1 MQVSVEAGEG
11 LERKLTVQ
19 IPAET
24 VEMEVSNR
32 LNSLKNTV
40 RIDGFRPG
48 KVPMRVIRQQYS
60 SRVLHDVAGELMQS
74 TFQQAMTQEN
84 LQPAGEPVISA
95 KEINLGQE
103 MEYTATFEI
112 YPVVELAPV
121 ADISIEKQTAIVE
134 ESDVD
139 TMIETLRKQRMN
151 WDVVDRVSEDGDRVT
166 VDFNGTVDGQV
177 FEGGNGNDMPVVLGS
192 NNMIPGFEGNLKGL
206 SVADKTTF
214 TVPFPDDYAAKDLA
228 GKNAEFNI
236 TVKKVEAPEL
246 PEVNEDFAKTF
257 GVEDGSVEALRK
269 EIRGNMERELDKTLR
284 ADTKNRV
291 MDALLISNPVD
302 VPLAIVQKEAETL
315 KQQSEADQPGA
326 GQSVDNYMGDAKR
339 RVRLGILLAEVAKI
353 AALQIDPSKVQERV
367 AEMARD
373 YEDPDEFTRYYAS
386 NPQLLR
392 GVETLVMEDMVVD
405 WIVEQVQ
412 VNEKATSFDT
422 LMNPVSS

>member
-11 LERKLTVQ
+11 LERKVTVQ

-24 VEMEVSNR
+24 VEMEVNNR

-40 RIDGFRPG
+40 RMDGFRPG

-60 SRVLHDVAGELMQS
+60 GRVLHDVASELMQS

-95 KEINLGQE
+95 KEINPGQE

-121 ADISIEKQTAIVE
+121 ADISIEKQTAVVE

-139 TMIETLRKQRMN
+139 TMIETLRKQR
-151 WDVVDRVSEDGDRVT
+151 VDWNIVERASEDGDRVT
-166 VDFNGTVDGQV
+166 IDFNGTVDGQA
-177 FEGGNGNDMPVVLGS
+177 FDGGSGSDMPVVIGS
-192 NNMIPGFEGNLKGL
+192 SSMIPGFEDNLKSL
-206 SVADKTTF
+206 SVADEATF

-246 PEVNEDFAKTF
+246 SEVDEDFARNF
-257 GVEDGSVEALRK
+257 GIEDGSVAGLRK
-269 EIRGNMERELDKTLR
+269 AIRANMERELGKVLR
-284 ADTKNRV
+284 VDIKNRV
-291 MDALLISNPVD
+291 MDALLVSNPVD
-302 VPLAIVQKEAETL
+302 VPLAIVQKEAEAL
-315 KQQSEADQPGA
+315 KQQSEADQPGS
-326 GQSVDNYMGDAKR
+326 GQPVESYKDSAKR
-339 RVRLGILLAEVAKI
+339 RVQLGILLAEVAKI
-353 AALQIDPSKVQERV
+353 SALQVDPSKVQERV
-367 AEMARD
+367 AEMAGD
-373 YEDPDEFTRYYAS
+373 YEDPEEFTRYYAG

-405 WIVEQVQ
+405 WIVEQAQ
-412 VNEKATSFDT
+412 VSEKTTSFET

>member
-24 VEMEVSNR
+24 VEVEVSNR

-40 RIDGFRPG
+40 RMDGFRQG

-60 SRVLHDVAGELMQS
+60 SRVLHDVASDLMQS

-121 ADISIEKQTAIVE
+121 ADINIEKQTAVVE

-151 WDVVDRVSEDGDRVT
+151 WNIVDRASEDGDRVT
-166 VDFNGTVDGQV
+166 VDFTGTVDGQV
-177 FEGGNGNDMPVVLGS
+177 FDGGSGSDMPVVLGS
-192 NNMIPGFEGNLKGL
+192 NSMIPGFEDNLKGL
-206 SVADKTTF
+206 SVTGESTF
-214 TVPFPDDYAAKDLA
+214 TVPFPADYAAKDLA
-228 GKNAEFNI
+228 GKDAEFNI

-246 PEVNEDFAKTF
+246 PEVNEGFAKTF

-269 EIRGNMERELDKTLR
+269 EIRANMERELNKALR

-291 MDALLISNPVD
+291 MDALLTSNLVD

-315 KQQSEADQPGA
+315 KQQSEADQPNSGR
-326 GQSVDNYMGDAKR
+326 SVEDYMDNAKR

-392 GVETLVMEDMVVD
+392 GIETLVMEDMVVD
-405 WIVEQVQ
+405 WIVEQAQ
-412 VNEKATSFDT
+412 VSEKTTSFDT

>member
-151 WDVVDRVSEDGDRVT
+151 WDSC
-166 VDFNGTVDGQV
+166 
-177 FEGGNGNDMPVVLGS
+177 
-192 NNMIPGFEGNLKGL
+192 
-206 SVADKTTF
+206 
-214 TVPFPDDYAAKDLA
+214 
-228 GKNAEFNI
+228 
-236 TVKKVEAPEL
+236 
-246 PEVNEDFAKTF
+246 
-257 GVEDGSVEALRK
+257 
-269 EIRGNMERELDKTLR
+269 
-284 ADTKNRV
+284 
-291 MDALLISNPVD
+291 
-302 VPLAIVQKEAETL
+302 
-315 KQQSEADQPGA
+315 
-326 GQSVDNYMGDAKR
+326 
-339 RVRLGILLAEVAKI
+339 
-353 AALQIDPSKVQERV
+353 
-367 AEMARD
+367 
-373 YEDPDEFTRYYAS
+373 
-386 NPQLLR
+386 
-392 GVETLVMEDMVVD
+392 
-405 WIVEQVQ
+405 
-412 VNEKATSFDT
+412 
-422 LMNPVSS
+422 